1 VFACSLSYPACNA
14 HCAILLSVACTA
26 VHIFPTLSH
35 KRRKSN
41 LYIKCVL
48 ISSTTFVLE
57 LYVGLYV
64 CVCVCV
70 CVDIRTCV
78 CASVK
83 CFVCVRLV
91 VCGCVFLS
99 V

>member
-70 CVDIRTCV
+70 CVWIYVR
-78 CASVK
+78 
-83 CFVCVRLV
+83 VCVQVLSVLCVLDLLYVV
-91 VCGCVFLS
+91 VCF
-99 V
+99 